1 MNGPSSCNL
10 VWILNFQ
17 LIKLYIIFIIFY
29 IIKKILELNLA
40 LFYLDINIRVVIFSH
55 SLFSYQYLTT
65 SFLLCIF
72 FLLMYSFYLSFY
84 ILITSVT
91 LYIYPSFLFPFSFI
105 SAVNLAHNSYEM
117 WDYYIVSLMY
127 RIVRFQS
134 RDANCNN
141 PIGTRGEEKV
151 KNKQF
156 LSSTRLNGAS
166 SLYSPT
172 MYAHYA
178 SIEGSFFISSIK
190 QITTPSMT
198 HSQSN

>member
-1 MNGPSSCNL
+1 ML
-10 VWILNFQ
+10 
-17 LIKLYIIFIIFY
+17 LYFHIPFSH
-29 IIKKILELNLA
+29 
-40 LFYLDINIRVVIFSH
+40 INILPPLFFYVSFFCWCTPFIYLFIFLSH
-55 SLFSYQYLTT
+55 RSLFT
-65 SFLLCIF
+65 FIP
-72 FLLMYSFYLSFY
+72 LS
-84 ILITSVT
+84 
-91 LYIYPSFLFPFSFI
+91 SFLFPFSFI

-166 SLYSPT
+166 NLYSPT

-198 HSQSN
+198 NPQPIKLNLTTPFTFF